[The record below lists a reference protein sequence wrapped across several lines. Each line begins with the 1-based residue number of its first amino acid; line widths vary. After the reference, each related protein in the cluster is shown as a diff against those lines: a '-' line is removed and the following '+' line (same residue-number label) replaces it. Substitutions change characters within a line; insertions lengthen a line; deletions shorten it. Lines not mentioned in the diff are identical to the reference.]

1 MRRRLLTPFVPL
13 ALLAARLL
21 ASAPSEDHA
30 VIAEGIYDYV
40 LPGATLGSK
49 PLYSARYNFR
59 IAVKDCSW
67 VITCDP
73 LPVDGIVQNPLEAR
87 TVSAYDGKD
96 IYTLRFQ
103 NQEAVRQIWG
113 KRYDSVKDTLPGAMA
128 SLFPGDYP
136 SPEDSAVQHLWLAF
150 ASHCRL
156 AEPRGSAKP
165 PFAPDVSIFLNP
177 EYASDYYWTHAPG
190 KPEDR
195 VLVLFSDGRI
205 LGRDAKGNLVQG
217 RERAPYNLGYTNGIG
232 RWSRATNIAGWRL
245 PLLFEFTAFTPR
257 PNGRAASELRPGYT
271 YTCTVTNVSRGA
283 MPEIPPRLSGER
295 VLVSDRRLAKSGHA
309 TIPYPITNAW
319 LLTNDPRFELLAK
332 STAKMS
338 LEEEVRRGHARSPR
352 TRVPRAIIVLCLALP
367 FGIVIVARLIGR
379 LRRTNNSVIK

>member
-1 MRRRLLTPFVPL
+1 MV
-13 ALLAARLL
+13 
-21 ASAPSEDHA
+21 ASVPSEDHA

-40 LPGATLGSK
+40 LPGTYLGSK
-49 PLYSARYNFR
+49 PLYSARYSFT

-67 VITCDP
+67 SITCDP
-73 LPVDGIVQNPLEAR
+73 LPVDGTVQNPLEAR

-103 NQEAVRQIWG
+103 NQKTVREIWG
-113 KRYDSVKDTLPGAMA
+113 KRHDSVKDTLPGAMA

-136 SPEDSAVQHLWLAF
+136 SPEHSVVQHLWLAF
-150 ASHCRL
+150 ASHCRF

-177 EYASDYYWTHAPG
+177 EYACDYYWTHAPG

-205 LGRDAKGNLVQG
+205 LARDPKGDLVQG
-217 RERAPYNLGYTNGIG
+217 RERAPYSQGYTNGIG
-232 RWSRATNIAGWRL
+232 RWTRATNIGGLRL
-245 PLLFEFTAFTPR
+245 PLHFDFTAFTPR
-257 PNGRAASELRPGYT
+257 PDGRAASELRTGYT
-271 YTCTVTNVSRGA
+271 YTCTVTSLSRGA
-283 MPEIPPRLSGER
+283 MPDIPPRLPGER
-295 VLVSDRRLAKSGHA
+295 VLVSDRRLAKSGHS

-319 LLTNDPRFELLAK
+319 LLTNEPRFELLAR
-332 STAKMS
+332 SAAKMS
-338 LEEEVRRGHARSPR
+338 LEEEVRRGHARIPR

-367 FGIVIVARLIGR
+367 FGIVIAARLLGR
-379 LRRTNNSVIK
+379 LKRRRPD